1 MQFLDNDILIQ
12 NILKLMDANNI
23 TQCKLADILGMSQS
37 NVSKALNKND
47 KKSFTLNQVVGIAK
61 YFNTSIDVLL
71 GNDNVRFPE
80 RSPKSIATF
89 IIQLIEKGDF
99 VVFDHNV
106 EELVYDVN
114 YDDEGYPYT
123 TSSEINNLYHAFYL
137 PSFWQVPKDSSI
149 SNEEK
154 QDMWAEINSCG
165 NTGRHYST
173 NKVIH
178 QFLQIYAMY
187 KQKGLE
193 EETYRTVVK
202 DLLNHLSD
210 H

>member
-1 MQFLDNDILIQ
+1 MQFFDNDILIQ
-12 NILKLMDANNI
+12 NIQKLMNANNI
-23 TQCKLADILGMSQS
+23 TQCMLADILGMSQS

-71 GNDNVRFPE
+71 GNDNVRLPG
-80 RSPKSIATF
+80 RSPRDIASF
-89 IIQLIEKGDF
+89 IVQLIEKGDF

-193 EETYRTVVK
+193 EETYRTVVE

>member
-1 MQFLDNDILIQ
+1 MPFFDNDILIQ
-12 NILKLMDANNI
+12 NIQKLMNANNI
-23 TQCKLADILGMSQS
+23 TQCMLADILGMSQS

-71 GNDNVRFPE
+71 GNDNVRLPG
-80 RSPKSIATF
+80 RSPRDIASF
-89 IIQLIEKGDF
+89 IVQLIEKGDF

>member
-1 MQFLDNDILIQ
+1 MQFFDNDILIQ
-12 NILKLMDANNI
+12 NIQKLMNANNI
-23 TQCKLADILGMSQS
+23 TQCMLADILGMSQS

-71 GNDNVRFPE
+71 GNNNVRLPG
-80 RSPKSIATF
+80 RSPRDIASF
-89 IIQLIEKGDF
+89 IVQLIEKGDF

-106 EELVYDVN
+106 EELVYDMDI
-114 YDDEGYPYT
+114 DDEGYQYT
-123 TSSEINNLYHAFYL
+123 KSSKKNNLYHAFYL

-165 NTGRHYST
+165 NKGRHYST

>member
-1 MQFLDNDILIQ
+1 MQFFDNDILIQ
-12 NILKLMDANNI
+12 NIQKLMNANNI
-23 TQCKLADILGMSQS
+23 TQCMLADILGMSQS

-71 GNDNVRFPE
+71 GNNNVRLPG
-80 RSPKSIATF
+80 RSPRDIASF
-89 IIQLIEKGDF
+89 IVQLIEKGDF

>member
-1 MQFLDNDILIQ
+1 MQFFDNDILIQ
-12 NILKLMDANNI
+12 NIQKLMNANNI
-23 TQCKLADILGMSQS
+23 TQCMLADILGMSQS

-71 GNDNVRFPE
+71 GNDNVRLPG
-80 RSPKSIATF
+80 RSPRDIASF
-89 IIQLIEKGDF
+89 IVQLIEKGDF

>member
-1 MQFLDNDILIQ
+1 MQFFDNDILIQ
-12 NILKLMDANNI
+12 NIQKLMNANNI
-23 TQCKLADILGMSQS
+23 TQCILADILGMSQS

-71 GNDNVRFPE
+71 GNHNVRLPGS
-80 RSPKSIATF
+80 SPRDIASF

-106 EELVYDVN
+106 EELVYDMDI
-114 YDDEGYPYT
+114 DDEGYQYT
-123 TSSEINNLYHAFYL
+123 KSSQKNNLYHAFSL
-137 PSFWQVPKDSSI
+137 PSFWQVPEDSSI

-154 QDMWAEINSCG
+154 QDMCAEINSCG
-165 NTGRHYST
+165 NTGVHYST

-193 EETYRTVVK
+193 EETYRTVVE

>member
-1 MQFLDNDILIQ
+1 MPFFDNDILIQ
-12 NILKLMDANNI
+12 NIQKLMNANNI
-23 TQCKLADILGMSQS
+23 TQCMLADILGMSQS
-37 NVSKALNKND
+37 NVSKALSKND

-106 EELVYDVN
+106 EELVYDMDI
-114 YDDEGYPYT
+114 DDEGYPYT
-123 TSSEINNLYHAFYL
+123 TSSQKNNLYHAFYL

-165 NTGRHYST
+165 NTGVHYST

-202 DLLNHLSD
+202 DLLNHLKD

>member
-1 MQFLDNDILIQ
+1 MQFFDNDILIQ
-12 NILKLMDANNI
+12 NIQKLMNANNI
-23 TQCKLADILGMSQS
+23 TQCMLADILGMSQS
-37 NVSKALNKND
+37 NVSKALSKND

-71 GNDNVRFPE
+71 GNDNVRLPG
-80 RSPKSIATF
+80 RSPRDIASF
-89 IIQLIEKGDF
+89 IVQLIEKGDF

-114 YDDEGYPYT
+114 HDEGYPCT

-154 QDMWAEINSCG
+154 QE
-165 NTGRHYST
+165 
-173 NKVIH
+173 K
-178 QFLQIYAMY
+178 
-187 KQKGLE
+187 E
-193 EETYRTVVK
+193 
-202 DLLNHLSD
+202 
-210 H
+210 

>member
-12 NILKLMDANNI
+12 NIQKLMNANNI

-37 NVSKALNKND
+37 NVSKALSKND

-71 GNDNVRFPE
+71 GNDNVRLPG
-80 RSPKSIATF
+80 RSPRDIASF
-89 IIQLIEKGDF
+89 IVQLIEKGDF

-114 YDDEGYPYT
+114 YDDKGYPYT

-154 QDMWAEINSCG
+154 QDM
-165 NTGRHYST
+165 
-173 NKVIH
+173 
-178 QFLQIYAMY
+178 
-187 KQKGLE
+187 
-193 EETYRTVVK
+193 
-202 DLLNHLSD
+202 
-210 H
+210 